1 MYLNRISAYLSVLA
15 VYYISYIP
23 FLFIFPYLG
32 VDKIILFIIIAL
44 LNLSLILIAELP
56 RAITGC
62 IGFRKQNVL
71 ALCLYLVFALYTL
84 CSYAVIGEFL
94 NDVFTLR
101 TLTLVNPI
109 FVLFAISC
117 LGNKKEV
124 IIATFLFSFVY
135 FAFLIQSMV
144 QGDIQT
150 GQMNILGTVF
160 DMEERLDAYQ
170 NVNMYLGLFI
180 ISALYFMSRERA
192 FYSII
197 AILSIILSIIGMF
210 LIGGRASIVAVA
222 VVILLYVW
230 KSTIRGRRLGLSPT
244 R

>member
-1 MYLNRISAYLSVLA
+1 MAQTGISASWPSWHMYLNRISAYLSVLA

-94 NDVFTLR
+94 NHVFTLR

-150 GQMNILGTVF
+150 GQMNILGTVSSTWRK
-160 DMEERLDAYQ
+160 DSMPIKMLICIWD
-170 NVNMYLGLFI
+170 YLLFPLY
-180 ISALYFMSRERA
+180 ISCLESEP
-192 FYSII
+192 STQSS
-197 AILSIILSIIGMF
+197 LSCRSFFLS
-210 LIGGRASIVAVA
+210 LECS
-222 VVILLYVW
+222 
-230 KSTIRGRRLGLSPT
+230 
-244 R
+244 